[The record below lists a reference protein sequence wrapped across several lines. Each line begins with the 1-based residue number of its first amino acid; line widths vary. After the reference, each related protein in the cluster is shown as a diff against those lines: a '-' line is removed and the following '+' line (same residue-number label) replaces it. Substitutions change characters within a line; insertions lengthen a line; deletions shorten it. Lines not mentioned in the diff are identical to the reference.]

1 MLEIEPFIIRTVFII
16 SGSGLLAVEM
26 TGIEIAAVFA
36 HMIEDA
42 IQDQMHIVFMQHR
55 DQHFKVFFSA
65 QHRVNFQVV
74 IGIIAMIA
82 WGLKYRVQIK
92 RGYA

>member
-1 MLEIEPFIIRTVFII
+1 MLEIEPFVIRTVFII

-82 WGLKYRVQIK
+82 
-92 RGYA
+92 